1 MDNVTHT
8 LTGLMLARAGLGGK
22 TKGAT
27 AMMLLAV
34 NAPDMDVVSWFG
46 GSLTYLESH
55 RSYTHALVFAPLVA
69 LVPFALVR
77 FLGRAPLG
85 IAAYLGALGAVVS
98 HLLMDLTNVYGIRLL

>member
-22 TKGAT
+22 TRGAT
-27 AMMLLAV
+27 VMMLLAV

-46 GSLTYLESH
+46 GTLTYLEHH
-55 RSYTHALVFAPLVA
+55 REYTHALGFAPLVA

-77 FLGRAPLG
+77 FIGSAPLG
-85 IAAYLGALGAVVS
+85 LAAYLGALVAVLS
-98 HLLMDLTNVYGIRLL
+98 HLLMDLT

>member
-27 AMMLLAV
+27 VMMLLAV
-34 NAPDMDVVSWFG
+34 NAPDMDVVSWLG
-46 GSLTYLESH
+46 GTLTYLEHH
-55 RSYTHALVFAPLVA
+55 REYTHALAFAPLVA

-77 FLGRAPLG
+77 FPGYRNQMLLAACPTAPMQSFRP
-85 IAAYLGALGAVVS
+85 A
-98 HLLMDLTNVYGIRLL
+98 